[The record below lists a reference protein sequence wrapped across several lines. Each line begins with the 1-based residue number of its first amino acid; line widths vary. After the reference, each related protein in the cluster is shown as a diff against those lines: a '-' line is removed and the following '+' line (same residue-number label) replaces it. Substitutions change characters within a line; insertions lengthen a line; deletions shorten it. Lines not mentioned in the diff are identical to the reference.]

1 MGILGVRK
9 VGKSAQKIV
18 LASGFFWL
26 WDRRGYRWDA
36 LGDDISQ
43 SRRDLA
49 RQLLKLRAFWRS
61 GVMLVKSEFR
71 K

>member
-1 MGILGVRK
+1 MIWGVRK

-18 LASGFFWL
+18 IASGFFWL
-26 WDRRGYRWDA
+26 WDCRGYRRDA